1 VKSASPAIAVVASVI
16 LTLAGAA
23 CTPGASTPS
32 VAGALPA
39 GATVT
44 TIDVNLTL
52 DPGGATAAGPAGG
65 YRALATVVALGTYV
79 QFQNSDG
86 FAHTA
91 TSIAATT
98 YPASYPFTNAALTP
112 SGSTLSGGFSSGNL
126 AAGTISSPILADV
139 AGRYIF
145 GCFYHY
151 GTPMRAEI
159 DVH

>member
-1 VKSASPAIAVVASVI
+1 VKLSSPAVALAASALLI
-16 LTLAGAA
+16 LTAA
-23 CTPGASTPS
+23 CTPGASAPS

-52 DPGGATAAGPAGG
+52 DPGGTTPAGAAAG
-65 YRALATVVALGTYV
+65 YRALATSIARGTYV

-91 TSIAATT
+91 TSIAGTT
-98 YPASYPFTNAALTP
+98 YPAAYPFSNAALSA
-112 SGSTLSGGFSSGNL
+112 SGSTLSGGFSSGSL
-126 AAGTISSPILADV
+126 AAGVTSAPILADV